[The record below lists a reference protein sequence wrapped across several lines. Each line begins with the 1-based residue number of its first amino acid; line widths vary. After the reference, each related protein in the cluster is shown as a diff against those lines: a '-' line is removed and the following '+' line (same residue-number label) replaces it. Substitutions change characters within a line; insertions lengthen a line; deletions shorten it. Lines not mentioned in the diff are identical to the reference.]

1 MLERAASSKFY
12 GVAFKG
18 NLLGA
23 TVFET
28 HSVGASDTWSGSI
41 ITVDSLSDGASDGA
55 SAFSSTSSDS
65 AAGSA

>member
-41 ITVDSLSDGASDGA
+41 ITVDSLSDGAS
-55 SAFSSTSSDS
+55 AFSSTSSDS